1 MCGKVLERVKIN
13 ETHIVAVHG
22 DITEESTDAIVNPAN
37 SRLKHGGGVAG
48 AIVKK
53 GGRIIQ
59 EESDKIGFVPV
70 GKAVYTTAGKLKAK
84 YVIHTVGP
92 VWGEGDEERKL
103 RSAVR
108 SALEVADSLKLSS
121 VSLPA
126 ISTGIFGYPK
136 EEGVRVIVDEV
147 IKYVK
152 KGTGLRE
159 IRLVGYDELTAQ
171 LFAKEIA
178 RSKEVS

>member
-1 MCGKVLERVKIN
+1 
-13 ETHIVAVHG
+13 
-22 DITEESTDAIVNPAN
+22 
-37 SRLKHGGGVAG
+37 
-48 AIVKK
+48 
-53 GGRIIQ
+53 
-59 EESDKIGFVPV
+59 
-70 GKAVYTTAGKLKAK
+70 
-84 YVIHTVGP
+84 VIHTVGP